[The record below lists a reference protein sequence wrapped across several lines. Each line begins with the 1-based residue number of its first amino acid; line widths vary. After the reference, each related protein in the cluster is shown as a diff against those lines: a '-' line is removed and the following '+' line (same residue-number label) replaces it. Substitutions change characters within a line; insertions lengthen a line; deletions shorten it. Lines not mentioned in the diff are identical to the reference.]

1 MKQIDIWG
9 NETEPFYKVNTNIS
23 IKERFRR
30 KNGYKNGFKCSQC
43 KYHHRFDYNNKYFHK
58 CEKMGISHSTA
69 TDIRL
74 KDEACNLFEE
84 RE

>member
-1 MKQIDIWG
+1 MKQSLFIRLILTFLLKKDL
-9 NETEPFYKVNTNIS
+9 EE
-23 IKERFRR
+23 
-30 KNGYKNGFKCSQC
+30 KNGYKKGFKCSQC